1 MKLGKWSLAVALVV
15 LVIFPANVLAEKIT
29 INWWHAHGGRLG
41 ELVNGIADGFNKS
54 QNKYHLVATYK
65 GNYADTMTAGIAA
78 FRAKNPPH
86 ILQVFEVGTATMM
99 AAKGA
104 IKPVYEVM
112 AESGLPFDPNA
123 YLPTVTSY
131 YTTIDGK
138 MLSMPFNSSTPI
150 LWYNVDAF
158 KKAGLDPDKPPK
170 TWPEVAEYAKK
181 ILKAYQDQA
190 AKIEPVVRKLEE
202 AKSVLLSA
210 GYKENAEKLDQMINE
225 TKRNIVT
232 SGLSTAW
239 ISWIQIEN
247 FSAWHNVPIG
257 TEENGFGGLDTKF
270 VYNSPLHVRHIQQLA
285 DWQKDKIFVYGGRRN
300 LGDPK
305 FEIGEVA
312 MITESSAGY
321 ARFKAN
327 CKFEFRTGMLPYWP
341 DVPGAPQNTIIG
353 GASLWVLRGHPAEE
367 YKGVAA
373 FFNYLSSPEVQSE
386 WHKATGYLPITIAAY
401 ELTKK
406 EGFYEE
412 NPDMETALIQMTL
425 HKPTPNS
432 KGLRFGNFL
441 QVRDINYNELEAIF
455 AGQKS
460 AKQGLDDAVS
470 SGNKLLR
477 KFEEMYK

>member
-1 MKLGKWSLAVALVV
+1 MKKSKWMLTVALVV
-15 LVIFPANVLAEKIT
+15 LFLFPVGALAEPIT

-54 QNKYHLVATYK
+54 QNTYKLVATYK

-78 FRAKNPPH
+78 YRSKNPPH
-86 ILQVFEVGTATMM
+86 ILQVFEVGTAIMM

-112 AESGLPFDPNA
+112 AESGLPFDPDA

-131 YTTIDGK
+131 YTTSEGK

-181 ILKAYQDQA
+181 LVA
-190 AKIEPVVRKLEE
+190 
-202 AKSVLLSA
+202 A
-210 GYKENAEKLDQMINE
+210 GYE
-225 TKRNIVT
+225 
-232 SGLSTAW
+232 GGFSTAW

-247 FSAWHNVPIG
+247 FSAWHNIPVG
-257 TEENGFGGLDTKF
+257 TKENGFGGLDTEF
-270 VYNSPLHVRHIQQLA
+270 VYNSPLHVKHIQHLA
-285 DWQKDKIFVYGGRRN
+285 DWQKDKIFVYGGRTN
-300 LGDPK
+300 LGDAK
-305 FEIGEVA
+305 FETAEVA
-312 MITESSAGY
+312 MHTESSAGY

-327 CKFEFRTGMLPYWP
+327 CKFEFRTAMLPYWP

-353 GASLWVLRGHPAEE
+353 GASLWVLQGHPAEE
-367 YKGVAA
+367 YKGVAT
-373 FFNYLSSPEVQSE
+373 FFTYLSSPAVQAE
-386 WHKATGYLPITIAAY
+386 WHKATGYLPITKAAY
-401 ELTKK
+401 DLAKDQ
-406 EGFYEE
+406 GFYEQD
-412 NPDMETALIQMTL
+412 PGMETALKQMTL
-425 HKPTPNS
+425 NKPTANS

-455 AGQKS
+455 AGKKTAQE
-460 AKQGLDDAVS
+460 GLNDAVAA
-470 SGNKLLR
+470 GNKLLR
-477 KFEEMYK
+477 KFEAANK